1 MTRTAGSDTL
11 EVMSSDAERMAID
24 HVAQRL
30 SARFP
35 TVDPMVVARV
45 VHEAHR
51 RFQAHPTREFVP
63 ILVEDTARDTLRV
76 LPATSRDRR
85 L

>member
-1 MTRTAGSDTL
+1 LTRTAGSDTL
-11 EVMSSDAERMAID
+11 EVMTSDAERIAID

-35 TVDPMVVARV
+35 TVDPVVVARV
-45 VHEAHR
+45 VHDAHR
-51 RFQAHPTREFVP
+51 RYEVHPTREFVP
-63 ILVEDTARDTLRV
+63 ILVEDTARDTLSV

-85 L
+85 Q

>member
-1 MTRTAGSDTL
+1 MTSDT
-11 EVMSSDAERMAID
+11 ERIAID
-24 HVAQRL
+24 LVAQRL

-35 TVDPMVVARV
+35 TVDPALVARV
-45 VHEAHR
+45 VHHAYC

-63 ILVEDTARDTLRV
+63 ILVEDSARDTLRV

-85 L
+85 Q

>member
-1 MTRTAGSDTL
+1 LTRTAGSDTL
-11 EVMSSDAERMAID
+11 EVMSSDAERIAID

-35 TVDPMVVARV
+35 TVDPV

-63 ILVEDTARDTLRV
+63 ILVEGTARDTLRV

-85 L
+85 Q